1 MTFLYR
7 RFRQVANGFDRRL
20 KVMQRIFPL
29 AAILVLVLTTQ
40 MLTQNKPSNDDD
52 NNNGAPQVQ
61 ELLAKAADALGGA
74 ERLRAVN
81 SLSLSGTLRR
91 VFPDQTRSG
100 TYEISFLSPDKYKKV
115 ERAEVSTGTQLNLTQ
130 MLNKDGGWSGTG
142 IKTGGLELN
151 LDQLGAHAR
160 PLSTGARRQ
169 MRAEFAVHLL
179 AKFLAAPAPSS
190 VQFSYAGR
198 AGASHADAFML
209 DMRGA
214 DDLAARVFLDPKTY
228 LPLAMSYRGRPPM
241 ITVDPQAAERG
252 AQSFDTELEV
262 RFSESGLV
270 LPHHIR
276 VESGGKLLE
285 EFEMKTCRINPP
297 EVVASDFKRN

>member
-1 MTFLYR
+1 
-7 RFRQVANGFDRRL
+7 
-20 KVMQRIFPL
+20 MQRIFPL

-40 MLTQNKPSNDDD
+40 MLTQNKPSNDD
-52 NNNGAPQVQ
+52 NNGAPQVQ

-91 VFPDQTRSG
+91 VFPDQDRSG
-100 TYEISFLSPDKYKKV
+100 TYEINFLSPDKYKKV
-115 ERAEVSTGTQLNLTQ
+115 ERAEVSKGTQINLTQ

-142 IKTGGLELN
+142 IKTSGLELN

-160 PLSTGARRQ
+160 PLSPAARRQ

-179 AKFLAAPAPSS
+179 AKFLAAPAQSS

-228 LPLAMSYRGRPPM
+228 LPLAMNYRGRPPM

-262 RFSESGLV
+262 RFSDYRAENGLV

-285 EFEMKTCRINPP
+285 EFEMKTCRINPA
-297 EVVASDFKRN
+297 EVVASDFERN